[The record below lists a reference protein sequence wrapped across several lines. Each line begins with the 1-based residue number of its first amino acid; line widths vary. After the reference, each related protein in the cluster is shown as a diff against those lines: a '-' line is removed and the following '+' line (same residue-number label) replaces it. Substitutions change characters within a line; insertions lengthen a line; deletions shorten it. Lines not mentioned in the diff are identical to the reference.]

1 MTHCLKFRILSAV
14 KPKVKDVPAYSKIM
28 TLITLASTARRFRC
42 CIICQTFARHFM
54 TSQVTVSFIFPIIYC
69 LYIFLMINVKKLKL
83 SHFSEFTFSFRRT
96 LRSKKIARMSIIKAV
111 INTFFDSMK
120 CYFAFEIVFFSIS
133 GSEIDEC
140 QSCLALLSFEL
151 FSTGRAHRANPAVST
166 TLIMHI
172 KTTKKEVQIAATS
185 AMI

>member
-1 MTHCLKFRILSAV
+1 VLHHLSDIRATFHDISSDSFFYFPNNFLFIYFFNDQRQKIEAQSFVRIYFFL
-14 KPKVKDVPAYSKIM
+14 PKDP
-28 TLITLASTARRFRC
+28 
-42 CIICQTFARHFM
+42 
-54 TSQVTVSFIFPIIYC
+54 PI
-69 LYIFLMINVKKLKL
+69 
-83 SHFSEFTFSFRRT
+83 E
-96 LRSKKIARMSIIKAV
+96 KKIARMSIIKAV

-120 CYFAFEIVFFSIS
+120 CYFAFEIVFFSIL
-133 GSEIDEC
+133 GSEIYEC

-151 FSTGRAHRANPAVST
+151 FSTGRAHRANPALST